1 MKNIITKIIANRT
14 LKYIKY
20 LQKNNIDYLLD
31 KENNAYYIKGA
42 TNEMIEAW
50 QERPIGI
57 IKNDKEGI
65 YYKNKTYLLDKGE

>member
-20 LQKNNIDYLLD
+20 LQKHRIDFLQD
-31 KENNAYYIKGA
+31 KEGNLIGI
-42 TNEMIEAW
+42 TNVSIEMRKAW
-50 QERPIGI
+50 QERPINI

>member
-1 MKNIITKIIANRT
+1 MNIITRIIANRT

-20 LQKNNIDYLLD
+20 LQKHRIDFLQD
-31 KENNAYYIKGA
+31 KEGNLIGI
-42 TNEMIEAW
+42 TNVSMEMRKEW
-50 QERPIGI
+50 QERPINI